1 MKVLTGDGGEI
12 RLPEVESILSFI
24 HVNLLW
30 SCEMPGG
37 FLKDAARI
45 KKNDKTSKMNLKEM
59 EVIPTD
65 SQQ

>member
-1 MKVLTGDGGEI
+1 LKVLTGDGREI
-12 RLPEVESILSFI
+12 RLPEVKSILSCI
-24 HVNLLW
+24 HGKFLW

-45 KKNDKTSKMNLKEM
+45 ENDKTSKMNLKEM

-65 SQQ
+65 SEK